1 LHLITNPPQKATHKQ
16 SHIAGRLRFRLVG
29 DDVRSLFLNDKL
41 TEVDRRIDSPD
52 CLTLYVSTMAKRITG
67 RQLRHG
73 APEENLSPGESVVI
87 EKRGGK
93 KFELTR
99 IDKGSIN
106 FNEQMDR
113 VFREIPAE
121 GKRVKT
127 NLARTL
133 LEDRE

>member
-1 LHLITNPPQKATHKQ
+1 MGH
-16 SHIAGRLRFRLVG
+16 
-29 DDVRSLFLNDKL
+29 
-41 TEVDRRIDSPD
+41 
-52 CLTLYVSTMAKRITG
+52 KRISG

-73 APEENLSPGESVVI
+73 APEENLSPGESLVI

-93 KFELTR
+93 RFQLTR
-99 IDKGSIN
+99 TDAGPLN

-113 VFREIPAE
+113 IFREIPPD

-133 LEDRE
+133 SEERE

>member
-1 LHLITNPPQKATHKQ
+1 
-16 SHIAGRLRFRLVG
+16 
-29 DDVRSLFLNDKL
+29 
-41 TEVDRRIDSPD
+41 
-52 CLTLYVSTMAKRITG
+52 MASKRITG

-73 APEENLSPGESVVI
+73 APEENLSPGQSLVI

-93 KFELTR
+93 RFELTR
-99 IDKGSIN
+99 IDPGPIN
-106 FNEQMDR
+106 FNEQMDQ

-133 LEDRE
+133 LEERE

>member
-1 LHLITNPPQKATHKQ
+1 
-16 SHIAGRLRFRLVG
+16 
-29 DDVRSLFLNDKL
+29 
-41 TEVDRRIDSPD
+41 
-52 CLTLYVSTMAKRITG
+52 MASKRISG

-73 APEENLSPGESVVI
+73 SPEESLSPGQSLMI

-93 KFELTR
+93 RFQLTR
-99 IDKGSIN
+99 VDKGPVN

-113 VFREIPAE
+113 IFQEIPAE

>member
-1 LHLITNPPQKATHKQ
+1 
-16 SHIAGRLRFRLVG
+16 
-29 DDVRSLFLNDKL
+29 
-41 TEVDRRIDSPD
+41 
-52 CLTLYVSTMAKRITG
+52 MASKKITG

-73 APEENLSPGESVVI
+73 TPEENLSPGQSLVI

-93 KFELTR
+93 RFQLTR
-99 IDKGSIN
+99 IDSGPAN

-113 VFREIPAE
+113 VFREIPPE

-127 NLARTL
+127 NLAQTF

>member
-1 LHLITNPPQKATHKQ
+1 
-16 SHIAGRLRFRLVG
+16 
-29 DDVRSLFLNDKL
+29 
-41 TEVDRRIDSPD
+41 
-52 CLTLYVSTMAKRITG
+52 MASKRITG

-73 APEENLSPGESVVI
+73 APEENLSPGQSLVI

-93 KFELTR
+93 RFELTR
-99 IDKGSIN
+99 IDTGPVN
-106 FNEQMDR
+106 FNEQMDQI
-113 VFREIPAE
+113 FREIPVE

>member
-1 LHLITNPPQKATHKQ
+1 
-16 SHIAGRLRFRLVG
+16 
-29 DDVRSLFLNDKL
+29 
-41 TEVDRRIDSPD
+41 
-52 CLTLYVSTMAKRITG
+52 MASKRISG

-73 APEENLSPGESVVI
+73 APEENLSPGQSLVI

-93 KFELTR
+93 RFELIR
-99 IDKGSIN
+99 IDKGPAN

-113 VFREIPAE
+113 IFQEIPAE

>member
-1 LHLITNPPQKATHKQ
+1 
-16 SHIAGRLRFRLVG
+16 
-29 DDVRSLFLNDKL
+29 
-41 TEVDRRIDSPD
+41 
-52 CLTLYVSTMAKRITG
+52 MAKRITG

-99 IDKGSIN
+99 IDKGPVN

-113 VFREIPAE
+113 IFHEIPAQ

>member
-1 LHLITNPPQKATHKQ
+1 
-16 SHIAGRLRFRLVG
+16 
-29 DDVRSLFLNDKL
+29 
-41 TEVDRRIDSPD
+41 
-52 CLTLYVSTMAKRITG
+52 MASKRITG

-73 APEENLSPGESVVI
+73 APEENLSPGQSVVI

-93 KFELTR
+93 RFELTR
-99 IDKGSIN
+99 IDKGPVN
-106 FNEQMDR
+106 FNEQMDQI
-113 VFREIPAE
+113 FREIPAE